1 MASSTAVLR
10 RMDERVGKLTER
22 FDEYVRV
29 FGTSERFTG
38 PSGYFHRK
46 ALALRAQHQDIAS
59 LLKDDA
65 FFDAVYATLTA
76 WGMHRMGPG
85 NTRLRDLAEIRDS
98 IRAQAEPLQA
108 LASLD
113 ITTVSAASRPSVV
126 EHTWSVLT
134 ALRVSVAD
142 AQIVANSKALHH
154 LLPALVPPMDRNY
167 TYRFFY
173 GRKMLSIGERE
184 AFGEIFARLLKVATS
199 HGDGIRGLLDNAW
212 NSSTAKVVDNAV
224 VGYLIAEEGVPP
236 PAESPS

>member
-1 MASSTAVLR
+1 MPSSKAVLE
-10 RMDERVGKLTER
+10 RMDQRVEKLEEG

-29 FGTSERFTG
+29 FGKSERFTG

-46 ALALRAQHQDIAS
+46 TLALRAHHQNIAS
-59 LLKDDA
+59 LLGDDA
-65 FFDAVYATLTA
+65 FFDALYATLTA

-98 IRAQAEPLQA
+98 VNAQAGALQA

-113 ITTVSAASRPSVV
+113 ITTVSAAARADVV
-126 EHTWSVLT
+126 EKTWSVLT

-173 GRKMLSIGERE
+173 GRNTLSIDERE
-184 AFGEIFARLLKVATS
+184 AFGEIFSRLLKVGAGR
-199 HGDGIRGLLDNAW
+199 GDGVRGLLDKVW

-224 VGYLIAEEGVPP
+224 VGYLISEEGAPP
-236 PAESPS
+236 PAETSS

>member
-1 MASSTAVLR
+1 MPSSTAVLK
-10 RMDERVGKLTER
+10 RMDQRVGKLTDR

-59 LLKDDA
+59 LLEDDA

-126 EHTWSVLT
+126 EQTWSVLT

-154 LLPALVPPMDRNY
+154 LLPALVPPMDR
-167 TYRFFY
+167 TTPT
-173 GRKMLSIGERE
+173 G
-184 AFGEIFARLLKVATS
+184 
-199 HGDGIRGLLDNAW
+199 
-212 NSSTAKVVDNAV
+212 SSTGARCSASRSARPSAKSSQ
-224 VGYLIAEEGVPP
+224 G
-236 PAESPS
+236 S